1 MYRGNSLAPLRML
14 ADAMPDPETQERIVT
29 LLEALLSEQRAMGA
43 RQVEAIENQRRA
55 IELQQ
60 RATRRA
66 SRILTSLIVALT
78 VVILAAYFGPYL
90 MLWWLH
96 R

>member
-1 MYRGNSLAPLRML
+1 ML

>member
-1 MYRGNSLAPLRML
+1 
-14 ADAMPDPETQERIVT
+14 MPYPEPDENRIVA

-43 RQVEAIENQRRA
+43 RQAEAIENQRRA

-60 RATRRA
+60 QATRRA
-66 SRILTSLIVALT
+66 ARILTSLIFALA
-78 VVILAAYFGPYL
+78 VVILAAYFGPYIA
-90 MLWWLH
+90 LWFVH

>member
-1 MYRGNSLAPLRML
+1 ML
-14 ADAMPDPETQERIVT
+14 PDDDESREDRIVA
-29 LLEALLSEQRAMGA
+29 LLEALLSEQRAMSA
-43 RQVEAIENQRRA
+43 RQAEAIENQRRA

-60 RATRRA
+60 HATRRA

-78 VVILAAYFGPYL
+78 VVILAAYFAPYIAV
-90 MLWWLH
+90 WFVH